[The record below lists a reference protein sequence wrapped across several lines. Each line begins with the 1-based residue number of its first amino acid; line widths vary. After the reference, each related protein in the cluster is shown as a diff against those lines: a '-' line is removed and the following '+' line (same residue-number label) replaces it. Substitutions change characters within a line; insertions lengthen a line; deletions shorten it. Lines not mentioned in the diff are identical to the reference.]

1 MTTVVPVWIQR
12 ARVVGLATMAT
23 GVIALG
29 ALTALST
36 GAHAQSSS
44 QGFTGAGITPAAQS
58 PGHLA
63 TVMSKRIGVR
73 DPLSPAA
80 GAAVVDYQRV
90 VMQAEMFE
98 FTMNSRETRNM
109 RGIEPSLY
117 QGEFFD
123 SAAEKMRRCIVK
135 RESNGHYDVQGGAGN
150 RYFGAY
156 QMSRALSQGVT
167 WMMMDEHKRILGAE
181 RAREIMKKLRDLPV
195 TKWPRYWQDAAFS
208 TIYNWK
214 GPGSGGSHWF
224 VGSWRC

>member
-1 MTTVVPVWIQR
+1 MTTFVPVWTKR
-12 ARVVGLATMAT
+12 TFVALVALG
-23 GVIALG
+23 ALG
-29 ALTALST
+29 ALTTLSSV
-36 GAHAQSSS
+36 AHADTL
-44 QGFTGAGITPAAQS
+44 GHKGPAAS
-58 PGHLA
+58 A
-63 TVMSKRIGVR
+63 
-73 DPLSPAA
+73 
-80 GAAVVDYQRV
+80 AAVEYQRA

-98 FTMNSRETRNM
+98 FTMNSRQTRTM

-117 QGEFFD
+117 QGDFFD
-123 SAAEKMRRCIVK
+123 PAAEKMRRCIVK

-156 QMSRALSQGVT
+156 QMSQALSRGVT
-167 WMMMDEHKRILGAE
+167 WMMLGEHKRILGVE
-181 RAREIMKKLRDLPV
+181 RAKEVMKKLRELPA